1 MRAGAPYY
9 GGMLALRLMR
19 SILRAALLLAL
30 LALPAAAQRA
40 APPFRLPF
48 AAPPGPN
55 TWLLIQMYG
64 NTTGAYFAR
73 DTMYGAG
80 QGLHFGI
87 DFSAPCGTPVVA
99 IGDGV
104 VEAVDGPFGSA
115 PHNLM
120 IRHANN
126 LSSFYGHLLEAPKLK
141 PGQAVKAGDV
151 VALSGD
157 PYGTCRSAPHLHLE
171 IRDHSHLTT
180 YNPVPLIAA
189 DWDSLLLFGTEG
201 ASFER
206 NLDAPRQWQRID
218 DQPDVHFG
226 GGYLNNYAHPWPPDT
241 RRAPGG

>member
-1 MRAGAPYY
+1 MNR
-9 GGMLALRLMR
+9 LRTPDLLR
-19 SILRAALLLAL
+19 ILLLAALLISTA
-30 LALPAAAQRA
+30 ALPAAAQKQ

-48 AAPPGPN
+48 AAPPVPD

-64 NTTGAYFAR
+64 NTTGAYYSR

-87 DFSAPCGTPVVA
+87 DFGAPCGTPIVA

-104 VEAVDGPFGSA
+104 VEAIDGPYGSA

-120 IRHANN
+120 IRHANG
-126 LSSFYGHLLEAPKLK
+126 LASFYGHLLEAPKLK
-141 PGQAVKAGDV
+141 PGQQVKAGEV
-151 VALSGD
+151 VAHSGD

-171 IRDHSHLTT
+171 IRDYSLMIT
-180 YNPVPLIAA
+180 YNPVTLIAA
-189 DWDSLLLFGTEG
+189 DWDALLLSGTSG
-201 ASFER
+201 VTFEH

-226 GGYLNNYAHPWPPDT
+226 GAFLNNFARPWPPDT
-241 RRAPGG
+241 RRAPGQ